1 MLIAL
6 DYDDTFTA
14 DREFWLEFIQL
25 AKKYGHD
32 VICATSRFN
41 NSENR
46 QQVKGELPIP
56 VYFCDHNY
64 KREMLAKAGR
74 RVDVWI
80 DDSPE
85 SIGEKDK
92 RFYSVAT

>member
-6 DYDDTFTA
+6 DYDDTYTA

-25 AKKYGHD
+25 AKKYGHE
-32 VICATSRFN
+32 VVCVTLRFN
-41 NSENR
+41 NLENR
-46 QQVKGELPIP
+46 QQVKGDIP
-56 VYFCDHNY
+56 VSAYFCDHNY
-64 KREMLAKAGR
+64 KRETLEKAGR

-85 SIGEKDK
+85 CIGQPKK
-92 RFYSVAT
+92 PSVAPVQ